1 MCHGPLWEGWYGWI
15 GEGVEDVMARGER
28 YVHEGSI
35 VADPAASTS
44 SPVLPA
50 SILCFLFRAL
60 VAILPGGGCRYSVIG

>member
-1 MCHGPLWEGWYGWI
+1 MIE
-15 GEGVEDVMARGER
+15 RGEK

-50 SILCFLFRAL
+50 SILCFLFRDL
-60 VAILPGGGCRYSVIG
+60 VGSPPGGGCRNNVIALHGWKNAISLSRSSRIAS